1 VTEPTGLAADKLR
14 LGYDRDIVIDRLTM
28 EVKAGQVTT
37 LIGPNGCG
45 KSTLLNGLARLLKPQ
60 GGTVHLNGQAI
71 HDMDTK
77 HLARMLGVLSQ
88 SPATPEGLT
97 VYELVAQGRY
107 PHQRFFQ
114 QWSAHDE
121 AECEEAI
128 AATHMT
134 EFAERRIET
143 LSGGQRQRA
152 WIAMALAQR
161 TPILL
166 LDEPTTYLDVGYQ
179 LEVLELITR
188 LHHERSM
195 TIVMVLHDINHAA
208 RYSDHLVVLKEGNIV
223 ACGSPDEVVTEQLL
237 ADVFRVEAAI
247 LRDPNTGT
255 PLCVPYRTIE
265 STRKDCLGRC

>member
-1 VTEPTGLAADKLR
+1 
-14 LGYDRDIVIDRLTM
+14 
-28 EVKAGQVTT
+28 
-37 LIGPNGCG
+37 
-45 KSTLLNGLARLLKPQ
+45 
-60 GGTVHLNGQAI
+60 
-71 HDMDTK
+71 
-77 HLARMLGVLSQ
+77 
-88 SPATPEGLT
+88 
-97 VYELVAQGRY
+97 
-107 PHQRFFQ
+107 
-114 QWSAHDE
+114 
-121 AECEEAI
+121 
-128 AATHMT
+128 MT